1 MPKWA
6 NLFNHKHNNIHTDT
20 KFFQS
25 FSCIET
31 HYIFW
36 DELHITSSK
45 HMFFLY
51 HNSKCQ
57 NELIFL
63 TTNTAIYIQTQVLS
77 IYFVHIGTL
86 VKTPCKGEAFFNDVY
101 KRQLVSIICMYLN
114 SQNAMQRTSAPS
126 LQQKK
131 LSSQILLYKSP
142 NLLSVIISTVFP
154 SAFHKNS
161 TLC

>member
-1 MPKWA
+1 MFIQTQSS
-6 NLFNHKHNNIHTDT
+6 FNP
-20 KFFQS
+20 S
-25 FSCIET
+25 VASR

-36 DELHITSSK
+36 DELHTTSSK
-45 HMFFLY
+45 HMVFLY

-63 TTNTAIYIQTQVLS
+63 TTNTAIYIQTQR
-77 IYFVHIGTL
+77 YFYIFCTYWNPRENTMQRRCFLYG
-86 VKTPCKGEAFFNDVY
+86 VY
-101 KRQLVSIICMYLN
+101 KRQLVSIICMYQN
-114 SQNAMQRTSAPS
+114 SQNAIQRTSAPS

-154 SAFHKNS
+154 SAFHENS